1 MYAVPFYL
9 PSLKNR
15 EIKIIY
21 RQDACSTIIGIVFSF
36 LWGGLLACPLFYENC
51 YFALN
56 FNKFNNFNR
65 NLNTSFDHVSEFIP
79 DARNINLPK
88 EDNMVSQTTQPVQSV
103 PSSPQVPRFDGN
115 DPFWIIIAIAV
126 LVKVLVGNQT
136 TRSHKP

>member
-1 MYAVPFYL
+1 
-9 PSLKNR
+9 
-15 EIKIIY
+15 
-21 RQDACSTIIGIVFSF
+21 
-36 LWGGLLACPLFYENC
+36 
-51 YFALN
+51 LN

-65 NLNTSFDHVSEFIP
+65 NSNTGFDHVSEFIL

-88 EDNMVSQTTQPVQSV
+88 EDNMVSQTTQAIQSV

>member
-1 MYAVPFYL
+1 
-9 PSLKNR
+9 
-15 EIKIIY
+15 
-21 RQDACSTIIGIVFSF
+21 
-36 LWGGLLACPLFYENC
+36 
-51 YFALN
+51 LN

-65 NLNTSFDHVSEFIP
+65 NSNTGFDHVSEFIP

-88 EDNMVSQTTQPVQSV
+88 ENNMVSQTNQPIQSA
-103 PSSPQVPRFDGN
+103 PISPQVPRFDGN

>member
-1 MYAVPFYL
+1 
-9 PSLKNR
+9 
-15 EIKIIY
+15 
-21 RQDACSTIIGIVFSF
+21 
-36 LWGGLLACPLFYENC
+36 
-51 YFALN
+51 LN

-65 NLNTSFDHVSEFIP
+65 NSNTGFDHVSEFIP

-88 EDNMVSQTTQPVQSV
+88 EHNMVSQTTQPIQSA

>member
-1 MYAVPFYL
+1 
-9 PSLKNR
+9 
-15 EIKIIY
+15 
-21 RQDACSTIIGIVFSF
+21 
-36 LWGGLLACPLFYENC
+36 LF
-51 YFALN
+51 FALD

-65 NLNTSFDHVSEFIP
+65 NSNTGFDHVSEFIP

-88 EDNMVSQTTQPVQSV
+88 ENNMVSQTTQPIQSA
-103 PSSPQVPRFDGN
+103 PILPQVPPFNGN